1 MFRQGQVFKMSD
13 TGTNLMYSLE
23 DYMMR
28 EKRSKSVFSSANA
41 VKRLFV
47 LDFSVR
53 AFYYKHSE
61 DTSQC
66 KPISTFSVSSSRTKN
81 VGNHPSDRIRYR
93 QLAS

>member
-1 MFRQGQVFKMSD
+1 MSD

-28 EKRSKSVFSSANA
+28 EKRSKSVFSSTNA

-53 AFYYKHSE
+53 AFYYKQSE

-66 KPISTFSVSSSRTKN
+66 KPISTFSVC
-81 VGNHPSDRIRYR
+81 
-93 QLAS
+93 